1 MELRVY
7 KTFDDPRVVHKVY
20 TPLFSTQCAVYYP
33 CDILT
38 PELIIE
44 YNPLIYNANAFEV
57 PIWHRT
63 YFLGD
68 VILTSGNRMIL
79 PGSVDV
85 CETYW
90 QEIKA
95 LNATVIR
102 NEVVTNSGLIDN
114 SATFSP
120 RRTISIRQFQ
130 TSPFNTRDMGNGN
143 NFVLVVAGG
152 HVSG

>member
-1 MELRVY
+1 MELRIY
-7 KTFDDPRVVHKVY
+7 KTTDDPRVVHKLY
-20 TPLFSTQCAVYYP
+20 TPLFNTQCEVYYP
-33 CDILT
+33 CNILT
-38 PELIIE
+38 PELIID
-44 YNPLIYNANAFEV
+44 YNTLIYDANAFEV
-57 PIWHRT
+57 LSWHRT
-63 YFLGD
+63 YFLD
-68 VILTSGNRMIL
+68 NVTLSSGNRMIL
-79 PGSVDV
+79 SGSVDV

-90 QEIKA
+90 SEIKA

-102 NEVVTNSGLIDN
+102 NEVVTDSGLVDN

-120 RRTISIRQFQ
+120 RRTVSIRQFQ